1 MIKTKTT
8 TMNSI
13 TEFLNTLGGSDLESL
28 RIILDTYNSD
38 YEIRKN
44 DIEDVG
50 FNTQTGNVWLLLSN
64 GIVICSCFGQETS
77 FISYDIKGEELEF
90 DSYEEAVNQEY
101 SV

>member
-1 MIKTKTT
+1 MK
-8 TMNSI
+8 SI

-50 FNTQTGNVWLLLSN
+50 FNTQTGNVWLLH
-64 GIVICSCFGQETS
+64 Q
-77 FISYDIKGEELEF
+77 
-90 DSYEEAVNQEY
+90 
-101 SV
+101 